1 VSNIANKIVYFKNK
15 SDGLLYAAVLK
26 IDLIGRVRDFRMCR
40 QEHVFHNG
48 QYLHDARIIVPLEII
63 GYSQYPKI
71 VRLIGRIILK
81 WQKLKQLLRN
91 RLLHQQ

>member
-1 VSNIANKIVYFKNK
+1 MSTKIVYFKNK
-15 SDGLLYAAVLK
+15 NDGLLYAAVFK
-26 IDLIGRVRDFRMCR
+26 TNIIGRVSDFRMCC
-40 QEHVFHNG
+40 QEHVYENG
-48 QYLHDARIIVPLEII
+48 EYLHDARIIVPLEII

-81 WQKLKQLLRN
+81 WQKLKRLLRN